1 MALDV
6 NAVANSILQ
15 KGQRDAVSID
25 PMKLQKLMYL
35 AHGWHLLFLQNPLIA
50 QSIEAWSYGPVIPK
64 LYTEFKEFKAAPITR
79 TATILP
85 GTLTT
90 SGLEESL
97 LESVWATY
105 KDKSGIYLSMLTH
118 EPGYAWDIARR
129 ASRWYSPVIP
139 NELILDEFT
148 RRHQAAVAAAK

>member
-15 KGQRDAVSID
+15 KGQRDAVALD
-25 PMKLQKLMYL
+25 PMKLQKLVYL

-50 QSIEAWSYGPVIPK
+50 QDVEAWNYGPVIPK
-64 LYTEFKEFKAAPITR
+64 LYREFKEFKAAPITR
-79 TATILP
+79 TASLLP

-90 SGLEESL
+90 SPLEEAL

-118 EPGYAWDIARR
+118 EPGYAWDLARR
-129 ASRWYSPVIP
+129 ESKWYSPVIP

-148 RRHQAAVAAAK
+148 RRHQAAAAATR